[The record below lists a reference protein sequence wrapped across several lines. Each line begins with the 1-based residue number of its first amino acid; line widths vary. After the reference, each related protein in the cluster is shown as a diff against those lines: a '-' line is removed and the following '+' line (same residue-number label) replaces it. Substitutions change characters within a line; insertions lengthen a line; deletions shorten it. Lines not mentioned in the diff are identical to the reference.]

1 MGARDLGSLVA
12 LAALWG
18 ASFLFIRVAAPALGP
33 WLLMDLRFLGSVA
46 ALLLYAALTR
56 TPIVGQG
63 GWRAYLALGT
73 INGALPAVL
82 VATAALHLTASLGA
96 ILNATTP
103 LFAALVAALWLAEPF
118 TARKAAGIGLGT
130 AGVGVLVGWS
140 PLPVNGAVLLAVA
153 LSVTATVCYAIAGV
167 QVVRVFQEV
176 PPLSLAVG
184 QQLAAGLVLLPFAAA
199 TLPGSPPSSEVI
211 LAVVALAVLST
222 AVAYL
227 LYFQLVQR
235 VGPMKTAT
243 VTFLIPVF
251 GLLWGALFLD
261 EPISL
266 GTVVGMLVILA
277 GVVLVTGVR
286 FHSGQ
291 HARALP
297 ASRG

>member
-1 MGARDLGSLVA
+1 MGARDGGALVA

-33 WLLMDLRFLGSVA
+33 LLLMDLRFLGSVA

-56 TPIVGQG
+56 TAIVGQG

-103 LFAALVAALWLAEPF
+103 LFAALVAALWLGEPF
-118 TARKAAGIGLGT
+118 TARKAAGIGLGM
-130 AGVGVLVGWS
+130 AGVGVLVGWN

-153 LSVTATVCYAIAGV
+153 LSVAATVCYAVAGV

-184 QQLAAGLVLLPFAAA
+184 QQLAAGLVLLPFTAAS
-199 TLPGSPPSSEVI
+199 LPDSAPSRDVI

-235 VGPMKTAT
+235 VGPTKTAS

-251 GLLWGALFLD
+251 GLLWGALFLN
-261 EPISL
+261 EPIGP
-266 GTVVGMLVILA
+266 GTVVGLLVILA

-286 FHSGQ
+286 FNPGRKPQAVSTF
-291 HARALP
+291 
-297 ASRG
+297 RG